1 MNDSS
6 RFTSVLRS
14 WAEVFMRR
22 SIRDMMRF
30 TRSTGLTM
38 PQISTFMRIYHQGV
52 CGVSD
57 IGDYL
62 GVTNAASSQMIHRMV
77 EQDLLV
83 RTEDPKDR
91 RNRLISLTPKGE
103 ALLHDYIEARYH
115 WLHELTAQLSP
126 EDQKTIIS
134 ALTLL
139 TEAAERLAPVEA
151 DGAEAELRPTRQ
163 PKPAINTPQVS

>member
-1 MNDSS
+1 MNESL

-38 PQISTFMRIYHQGV
+38 PQISTIMRIYHQGV

-62 GVTNAASSQMIHRMV
+62 GVTNAASSQMIHRLV
-77 EQDLLV
+77 EQGLLE

-91 RNRLISLTPKGE
+91 RNRLISLTPRGE
-103 ALLHDYIEARYH
+103 ALLHDYIEARYD
-115 WLHELTAQLSP
+115 WLHELTTQLSA
-126 EDQKTIIS
+126 EDQETIIA
-134 ALTLL
+134 ALTHL
-139 TEAAERLAPVEA
+139 TEAAERLAPIEGESEENAPRPSHLTKTAVE
-151 DGAEAELRPTRQ
+151 T
-163 PKPAINTPQVS
+163 S